1 MKKIFAVVI
10 LSGSLLWTQQ
20 AAAWIPV
27 VVNVVNAVATVVRSC
42 SSNVT
47 SCTRVVTSIVS
58 IGGVAYSYSA
68 KAEASVN
75 SAIAENKRKITLLK
89 CPNSNSLY
97 VLEDVREHCKI
108 ADAEPIDVEL

>member
-27 VVNVVNAVATVVRSC
+27 VVNVLNAVATVVRSC
-42 SSNVT
+42 SSNLT

-68 KAEASVN
+68 KAEARVN
-75 SAIAENKRKITLLK
+75 NAIAENKQKTSLLK
-89 CPNSNSLY
+89 CPNSNTLY
-97 VLEDVREHCKI
+97 VLEDVGEHCETPKVVYV
-108 ADAEPIDVEL
+108 DL

>member
-42 SSNVT
+42 SSNVA

-68 KAEASVN
+68 KAEARVN
-75 SAIAENKRKITLLK
+75 SAIAENKRKTTLFK
-89 CPNSNSLY
+89 CPNSNTSY
-97 VLEDVREHCKI
+97 APEEVSEHCKT
-108 ADAEPIDVEL
+108 AEVVDVDL